1 VPERTQVDDQQ
12 FIDMR
17 SCMFF
22 KVRWCAGRRQ
32 LLRLLVSVQL
42 PHVHF
47 FTSSLVDWELHP
59 DQASASAVGN
69 EAPQ

>member
-1 VPERTQVDDQQ
+1 
-12 FIDMR
+12 
-17 SCMFF
+17 MFF